1 MDELNVIT
9 NQLYGQPTDVLDKKP
24 QVLYRVREEQKETEN
39 GSTSLANTL
48 TGDTAYPNL
57 GTVTN
62 SELSQLKTILQYPSG
77 SITSGSILNTQN
89 EKYYPRT

>member
-1 MDELNVIT
+1 MN
-9 NQLYGQPTDVLDKKP
+9 
-24 QVLYRVREEQKETEN
+24 
-39 GSTSLANTL
+39 
-48 TGDTAYPNL
+48 TAYPNL